1 MKYNFD
7 EIIDRRGSHSIKWEA
22 GEMLKKY
29 GITERF
35 DAETIPLFVADMD
48 FPIPAAVLTALHERV
63 DQRMFGYTYHMT
75 DNRYIEALLSWFSR
89 RHNWQINPQHVI
101 FSPGTVH
108 AMDVA
113 VQAFTDVGDKVMI
126 QRPVYPPF
134 TRIIEGRKRVVS
146 NNELID
152 DNGIY
157 RIDFDDFARRAA
169 DPACKLF
176 FLCHPHNPVGR
187 IWAEEEL
194 RQMAALCERHDV
206 LIVSDEIHADLI
218 RSDARFTTLANI
230 ADPGRIVVCTAINK
244 TFNVAG
250 LHCSNIVISEDEL
263 RRQYSQTMGMQ
274 MPSPFAISALIAAY
288 NEGEDW
294 LRQLREYL
302 DNNFTWLEKFLR
314 AQMPQVKFSIPAGT
328 YIAWLDFSAYG
339 LTPAEVHARIYN
351 RANVVLEDGAMF
363 GEKSAHYQRLCLPSP
378 RPLLEQAWQRIA
390 AEF

>member
-1 MKYNFD
+1 VKYNFD

-89 RHNWQINPQHVI
+89 RHNWQINPQHVV

-126 QRPVYPPF
+126 QRPSLSALH
-134 TRIIEGRKRVVS
+134 RIIEGRKRVVS

-169 DPACKLF
+169 DPA
-176 FLCHPHNPVGR
+176 
-187 IWAEEEL
+187 W
-194 RQMAALCERHDV
+194 
-206 LIVSDEIHADLI
+206 
-218 RSDARFTTLANI
+218 
-230 ADPGRIVVCTAINK
+230 
-244 TFNVAG
+244 
-250 LHCSNIVISEDEL
+250 
-263 RRQYSQTMGMQ
+263 
-274 MPSPFAISALIAAY
+274 
-288 NEGEDW
+288 
-294 LRQLREYL
+294 
-302 DNNFTWLEKFLR
+302 
-314 AQMPQVKFSIPAGT
+314 
-328 YIAWLDFSAYG
+328 
-339 LTPAEVHARIYN
+339 
-351 RANVVLEDGAMF
+351 
-363 GEKSAHYQRLCLPSP
+363 
-378 RPLLEQAWQRIA
+378 
-390 AEF
+390 